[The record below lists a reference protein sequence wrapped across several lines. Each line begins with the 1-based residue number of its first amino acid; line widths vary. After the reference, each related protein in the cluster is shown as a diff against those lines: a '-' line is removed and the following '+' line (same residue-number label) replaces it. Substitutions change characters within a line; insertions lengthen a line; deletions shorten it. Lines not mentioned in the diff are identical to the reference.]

1 MTLVTHNENEIVS
14 DDGVRFV
21 KSCRQEKLS
30 KYGTPKLDRDNFDRA
45 LQEWLFDY
53 FGEEIYYE
61 TETFDKCINYNL
73 GIPTDIME
81 AEYRSEEI
89 RVGGQYIDRDM
100 KFTTAG
106 DYMNDIQSKW
116 K

>member
-1 MTLVTHNENEIVS
+1 MS
-14 DDGVRFV
+14 M
-21 KSCRQEKLS
+21 S
-30 KYGTPKLDRDNFDRA
+30 KYGTPKLSRDNFDKA
-45 LQEWLFDY
+45 LQEWLYDY

-81 AEYRSEEI
+81 SEYGE
-89 RVGGQYIDRDM
+89 YIDRDM

-106 DYMNDIQSKW
+106 DYMKDIQSNW

>member
-1 MTLVTHNENEIVS
+1 MTS
-14 DDGVRFV
+14 
-21 KSCRQEKLS
+21 KMS
-30 KYGTPKLDRDNFDRA
+30 KYGTPKLIRNNFEKELERFLD
-45 LQEWLFDY
+45 DY

-61 TETFDKCINYNL
+61 TETFDKCVNYNL

-81 AEYRSEEI
+81 AEYRDEEI
-89 RVGGQYIDRDM
+89 RVGGEYIDRDM

-106 DYMNDIQSKW
+106 DYMNDIQSNW

>member
-1 MTLVTHNENEIVS
+1 MTLVTHNENEIVN

-21 KSCRQEKLS
+21 KSCRQENIDYARTKLS
-30 KYGTPKLDRDNFDRA
+30 RDNFEKE
-45 LQEWLFDY
+45 LQEWLYDY

-81 AEYRSEEI
+81 SEYKDEEI
-89 RVGGQYIDRDM
+89 RVGGEYINRE
-100 KFTTAG
+100 
-106 DYMNDIQSKW
+106 NDIQSNW

>member
-1 MTLVTHNENEIVS
+1 MS
-14 DDGVRFV
+14 M
-21 KSCRQEKLS
+21 S
-30 KYGTPKLDRDNFDRA
+30 KYGTPKLSRDNFDKA
-45 LQEWLFDY
+45 LQEWLYDY

-81 AEYRSEEI
+81 SEYKDEEI
-89 RVGGQYIDRDM
+89 RVGGEYIDYKEWIKDT
-100 KFTTAG
+100 KT
-106 DYMNDIQSKW
+106 DIQAGW